1 MSNENK
7 KRIAHIF
14 EEEQV
19 FLTKSGCFY
28 GYENIDGTFK
38 CHRLNTLEIHRFLYR
53 MKGVKK
59 DIVFLSSGGGSK
71 KPLPR
76 KFEETALKEM

>member
-1 MSNENK
+1 MSNGQC
-7 KRIAHIF
+7 KRIAKVF

-38 CHRLNTLEIHRFLYR
+38 CRRLNTLEIRRFLYR
-53 MKGVKK
+53 MKDVKS
-59 DIVFLSSGGGSK
+59 DIVMLPPVRNIK
-71 KPLPR
+71 RRLPR
-76 KFEETALKEM
+76 KYEEGSLLDI

>member
-1 MSNENK
+1 MSERQN

-19 FLTKSGCFY
+19 FLTKNGCFY

-38 CHRLNTLEIHRFLYR
+38 CHRLNALEIHRFMYR
-53 MKGVKK
+53 IKDAKK
-59 DIVFLSSGGGSK
+59 DIVLLSPTKGVK
-71 KPLPR
+71 RRLPR
-76 KFEETALKEM
+76 KYEDISL

>member
-1 MSNENK
+1 MSKEQH

-19 FLTKSGCFY
+19 FLTKNGCFY

-38 CHRLNTLEIHRFLYR
+38 CHRLNTLEIRRFLYR
-53 MKGVKK
+53 IKDVKK
-59 DIVFLSSGGGSK
+59 DIMLLSPTKGVK
-71 KPLPR
+71 RRLPR
-76 KFEETALKEM
+76 KYEDVTPFEI